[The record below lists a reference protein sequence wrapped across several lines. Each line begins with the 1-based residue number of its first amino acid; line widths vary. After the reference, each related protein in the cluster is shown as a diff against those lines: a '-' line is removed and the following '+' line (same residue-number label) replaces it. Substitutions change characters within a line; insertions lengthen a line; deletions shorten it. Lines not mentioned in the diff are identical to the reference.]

1 MKEQKLLRNIFL
13 TVFVVLF
20 LTNII
25 FLAIAF
31 SIENSSW
38 FGLALALIFALL
50 ETTIIVVLN
59 TYYNDLL
66 KIVGRN
72 TGRMIRLENL
82 NHPLLVKLSNTASGT
97 YNHSLNVAQLST
109 KAAKSIGLDEGFIR
123 IGAYFHDIGKLKN
136 PKIYNENGGEGDLKD
151 GDLKKISRQ
160 IIDHVTYGQKLAR
173 EYNLPDEIIEYI
185 GQHHGSSEIY
195 SLKDKLNRENFNA
208 RYPGP
213 KPLTRQ
219 AAILMLADS
228 IEARVKGMKAV
239 SDENISRAVENEFT
253 NKLGSDQLDYS
264 GLSRQ
269 ELVKIKE
276 SFNSTMGAIYHR
288 RKIKK

>member
-1 MKEQKLLRNIFL
+1 M
-13 TVFVVLF
+13 VLV
-20 LTNII
+20 LTNIV
-25 FLAIAF
+25 FLAIISAIESTTWLTLF
-31 SIENSSW
+31 LSIM
-38 FGLALALIFALL
+38 FALL

-72 TGRMIRLENL
+72 TVRTIRLENL
-82 NHPLLVKLSNTASGT
+82 NHPLLLKLSNTAPGT

-109 KAAKSIGLDEGFIR
+109 KAARSISLDEGFIR

-136 PKIYNENGGEGDLKD
+136 PRIFNENAPGNDLKTD
-151 GDLKKISRQ
+151 DLKKISRQ

-173 EYNLPDEIIEYI
+173 EYNLPDEVIEYI

-195 SLKDKLNRENFNA
+195 SLRNKLNADNFNA
-208 RYPGP
+208 QYPGP

-219 AAILMLADS
+219 SAILMLADS
-228 IEARVKGMKAV
+228 IEARVKGLKAITG
-239 SDENISRAVENEFT
+239 ENITRAIESEFA
-253 NKLGSDQLDYS
+253 NKLGGGQLDYS
-264 GLSRQ
+264 GLSGQ
-269 ELVKIKE
+269 EIKKIKE
-276 SFNSTMGAIYHR
+276 SFKSTMNAIYHS